1 MRLPLTQLEKQKFI
15 YQPDVTTEEFIEA
28 NIPFILQL
36 ATAYLA
42 QSECIA
48 VTDKLTEV
56 LLQDLMHTTLKVNY
70 VQNKRW
76 EPTASIRALGYSPQ
90 LYKVLSLDKNFP
102 IQKISHEVSRYFDL
116 SEAAALS
123 IIWPNWARSIYRKQL
138 ERFVLFA
145 ENIMNVDSCEN
156 NEETALKGIHAMENF
171 FQLLRLPTN
180 FEALGIYPTDYELE
194 QLSQKVGG
202 AECFL
207 ILKCSR

>member
-1 MRLPLTQLEKQKFI
+1 MRLLLTQLEKQKFI
-15 YQPDVTTEEFIEA
+15 DQADVTTKEFIDC
-28 NIPFILQL
+28 NIPYILQL
-36 ATAYLA
+36 ATAYLT
-42 QSECIA
+42 QSERVT

-56 LLQDLMHTTLKVNY
+56 LLQDLMHTTLIANN
-70 VQNKRW
+70 VQNEQS
-76 EPTASIRALGYSPQ
+76 EPTTSIKAIGYSPQ
-90 LYKVLSLDKNFP
+90 LLKVLNLDKNFP
-102 IQKISHEVSRYFDL
+102 IQKIAHEVSRYFDL
-116 SEAAALS
+116 SKAAALS
-123 IIWPNWARSIYRKQL
+123 IIWPNWARFIYRKQL

-156 NEETALKGIHAMENF
+156 EEETALKGIHAMEKF